1 MNLVEFAKRME
12 GLGAQIERNAQML
25 KVDIALNVLAV
36 VARSTPAD
44 TGLARTNWITSVG
57 QISTRKIP
65 TPAYPG
71 KLLGM
76 DELMNAQ
83 WAIGQ
88 GQIALHGI
96 ESLGGKA
103 IYVQNNQ
110 PYIGA
115 LNRGRSLQAGG
126 GFVERAVLKGI
137 VIALGRKL
145 VPDSSGGVLASGIH
159 P

>member
-1 MNLVEFAKRME
+1 MNLVQFAKHME
-12 GLGAQIERNAQML
+12 GLGHGIERNAQKL
-25 KVDIALNVLAV
+25 KVDIAIEVLSV

-44 TGLARTNWITSVG
+44 TGLARTNWITTVG
-57 QISTRKIP
+57 QPTSRKIP
-65 TPAYPG
+65 SPAYPG
-71 KLLGM
+71 EQLGM
-76 DELMNAQ
+76 NELMNAQ

-88 GQIALHGI
+88 GQMALLVPGAAT
-96 ESLGGKA
+96 GRN
-103 IYVQNNQ
+103 IYIQNNQ
-110 PYIGA
+110 PYIGL

-145 VPDSSGGVLASGIH
+145 VPDSSGGVITSGIH